1 MPAIR
6 RRGRSGINIWPGFV
20 DALASLLL
28 VIIFV
33 LLAFVLTQFHLGQM
47 LTGRDET
54 INRLSRQINELS
66 ELLDLERHSNAELK
80 VNIGRL
86 TGQLQASTAE
96 RDRLQ
101 AQAAQAAADQQ
112 QVALLQHD
120 VDALKALKEEL
131 EKKVA
136 ELGAK
141 ANEAQGQLAQERK
154 LSEEARANAALLN
167 QQLEALRQEMQRLAA
182 ALDASE
188 NLSAEQK
195 VQIADLG
202 KRLNAALAGKVEELA
217 RYRSEFFGR
226 LRQVLGDRPGIRIE
240 GDRFIFQSEL
250 LFASASADLGPE
262 GQAQLAQLAHSL
274 VEVTKQ
280 IPPDINWVLRV
291 DGHTDKMPISSPRFP
306 SNWELSTARAV
317 SVVKFLA
324 AQGIPQDRLAAA
336 GFGEFQ
342 PVDKG
347 DDPAALAKNRRI
359 EIRLDQ
365 K

>member
-1 MPAIR
+1 MAGSS
-6 RRGRSGINIWPGFV
+6 RRGRRNGLNIWPGFV

-33 LLAFVLTQFHLGQM
+33 LLAFILTQFYLGQV
-47 LTGRDET
+47 LSGRDKT
-54 INRLSRQINELS
+54 ISNLSKQLNELT
-66 ELLDLERHSNAELK
+66 EQMDVEKRANAELV
-80 VNIGRL
+80 VNLGKAQDDLKTI
-86 TGQLQASTAE
+86 TAD
-96 RDRLQ
+96 RDRIQ
-101 AQAAQAAADQQ
+101 VEAGK
-112 QVALLQHD
+112 VALLQND
-120 VDALKALKEEL
+120 LDALTALKAEL

-141 ANEAQGQLAQERK
+141 ADQAQGQMLQEHK
-154 LSEEARANAALLN
+154 LSEEARAQAALLN
-167 QQLEALRQEMQRLAA
+167 QQLEAMRQELAKISQ
-182 ALDASE
+182 ALGASE
-188 NLSAEQK
+188 SLSSEQK

-202 KRLNAALAGKVEELA
+202 KRLNAALASKVEELA
-217 RYRSEFFGR
+217 HYRSEFFGR
-226 LRQVLGDRPGIRIE
+226 LRKLLGDRPGIRIE

-250 LFASASADLGPE
+250 LFASGSAELGDN
-262 GQAQLAQLAHSL
+262 GRSQLSQLAHSL
-274 VEVTKQ
+274 VDLTKQ

-291 DGHTDKMPISSPRFP
+291 DGHTDRQPIKSGRFP

-324 AQGIPQDRLAAA
+324 SQGLPQDRLAAA

-342 PVDKG
+342 PVEKG

-359 EIRLDQ
+359 EIRMDQ